1 MQAGLE
7 CARPWERAGRALGD
21 GMRPGGARWA
31 GLLLGLAVSAAAL
44 ALAVRWAGWRPL
56 REALVHVDLRFL
68 LLGVVVFL
76 ISMMARVACWRV
88 LIGRPIG
95 FGRVL
100 AALNEGYLL
109 NNVLPWRMGELGRA
123 ILLGRQPG
131 LSTPLVLSSI
141 VVERLYDMI
150 LAVGL
155 MLVLLPVAAGAVWAS
170 RAAWIGA
177 GVVGV
182 ALIFLGFALRRP
194 DTVEGWVVRLPGPRA
209 AWPRLWGSF
218 RDGLAVL
225 HTPQRLALSFGWMA
239 VSWGLALLEYW
250 AVLRAVLPAAQPLWA
265 AFMLAATLLG
275 VAVPSLPGYVGVF
288 EAAGVAALSVFGV
301 KPDQG
306 LAAAL
311 VLHGMVYSIA
321 SLIGAVALV
330 LDGETLTG
338 LYRQTRDWLATA
350 A

>member
-1 MQAGLE
+1 MSN
-7 CARPWERAGRALGD
+7 AGR
-21 GMRPGGARWA
+21 RWV
-31 GLLLGLAVSAAAL
+31 GLAVGAAVSAL
-44 ALAVRWAGWRPL
+44 ALILALRWAGWRPL
-56 REALVHVDLRFL
+56 REALALVDLRFL
-68 LLGVVVFL
+68 LLGVAVFL
-76 ISMMARVACWRV
+76 VSMMARVACWQV
-88 LIGRPIG
+88 LIGRPVP
-95 FGRVL
+95 FRRVL

-155 MLVLLPVAAGAVWAS
+155 MLVLLPVAAGADWAS

-177 GVVGV
+177 GAVLI
-182 ALIFLGFALRRP
+182 ALAGIGFALRRP
-194 DTVEGWVVRLPGPRA
+194 EVVGAWVQRLPGPRA
-209 AWPRLWGSF
+209 TWPRLWGSF
-218 RDGLAVL
+218 REGLNVVQ
-225 HTPQRLALSFGWMA
+225 TPGRVAWSFGWMA

-250 AVLRAVLPAAQPLWA
+250 AVLRAVIPSAQPLWA

-275 VAVPSLPGYVGVF
+275 VAVPSLPGYIGVF

-301 KPDQG
+301 PPEQA

-330 LDGETLTG
+330 LDGETLAG
-338 LYRQTRDWLATA
+338 IYRQARGWLAATT
-350 A
+350 

>member
-1 MQAGLE
+1 MGFPSRRLTQGSGLK
-7 CARPWERAGRALGD
+7 AGR
-21 GMRPGGARWA
+21 WI
-31 GLLLGLAVSAAAL
+31 GLLIGLTVSAAAL
-44 ALAVRWAGWRPL
+44 ALVVRWAGWGPL
-56 REALVHVDLRFL
+56 GEALRQVQPGYL
-68 LLGVVVFL
+68 LLGVLVFL
-76 ISMMARVACWRV
+76 VSMLARVACWKV
-88 LIGRPIG
+88 LIGRPVG

-131 LSTPLVLSSI
+131 LSAPLVLSSI

-155 MLVLLPVAAGAVWAS
+155 MLVLLPLASGAVWAA
-170 RAAWIGA
+170 RAAWIGGLA
-177 GVVGV
+177 V
-182 ALIFLGFALRRP
+182 ALALACVGFALRRP
-194 DTVEGWVVRLPGPRA
+194 QSVEALVARLPGPTA
-209 AWPRLWGSF
+209 AWHRLWVSF

-225 HTPQRLALSFGWMA
+225 QTPRRLALSFAWMLA
-239 VSWGLALLEYW
+239 SWGLALVEYW
-250 AVLRAVLPAAQPLWA
+250 LVLRSVLPAAQPLWA
-265 AFMLAATLLG
+265 GFMLAATLLG

-301 KPDQG
+301 PPDQA

-321 SLIGAVALV
+321 SLIGAAALV
-330 LDGETLTG
+330 SDGDTLTG
-338 LYRQTRDWLATA
+338 LYRQARTYLVRPA
-350 A
+350 

>member
-1 MQAGLE
+1 MGAGV
-7 CARPWERAGRALGD
+7 RS
-21 GMRPGGARWA
+21 GGARWA

-44 ALAVRWAGWRPL
+44 VLALRWAGWRPL
-56 REALVHVDLRFL
+56 REALLQVDLRFL
-68 LLGVVVFL
+68 LLGVAVFL
-76 ISMMARVACWRV
+76 ISMMARVACWRA
-88 LIGRPIG
+88 LIGREVG

-123 ILLGRQPG
+123 ILMGRQPG

-155 MLVLLPVAAGAVWAS
+155 MLVLLPVAAGAAWAS

-177 GVVGV
+177 AVVGM
-182 ALIFLGFALRRP
+182 ALSFVGFALRRP
-194 DTVEGWVVRLPGPRA
+194 AMIEGWVARLPGPRP
-209 AWPRLWGSF
+209 AWLRLWGSF

-225 HTPQRLALSFGWMA
+225 QTPRRLAMSFSWMA
-239 VSWGLALLEYW
+239 ASWALALLEYW
-250 AVLRAVLPAAQPLWA
+250 AVLHAVLPDVQPLWA

-301 KPDQG
+301 PPDQG

-338 LYRQTRDWLATA
+338 LYRQTRDWLAA
-350 A
+350 AA

>member
-1 MQAGLE
+1 M
-7 CARPWERAGRALGD
+7 RA
-21 GMRPGGARWA
+21 GGARWG
-31 GLLLGLAVSAAAL
+31 GLLLGLAISAVALVL
-44 ALAVRWAGWRPL
+44 ALRWAGWRPL
-56 REALVHVDLRFL
+56 REALLHVDLRFL
-68 LLGVVVFL
+68 LMGVAVFL

-88 LIGRPIG
+88 LIGRPVG

-141 VVERLYDMI
+141 IVERLYDMI

-177 GVVGV
+177 GAVGV
-182 ALIFLGFALRRP
+182 ALAFVAFALRRP
-194 DTVEGWVVRLPGPRA
+194 ATVEGWVAHLPGPKT
-209 AWPRLWGSF
+209 AWLRLWGSF

-225 HTPQRLALSFGWMA
+225 QTPRRLALSFAWMA
-239 VSWGLALLEYW
+239 ASWALALLEYW
-250 AVLRAVLPAAQPLWA
+250 AVLRAVLPGVQPVWA
-265 AFMLAATLLG
+265 AFVLAATLLG
-275 VAVPSLPGYVGVF
+275 VAVPSLPGYIGVF

-301 KPDQG
+301 PPDQG

-321 SLIGAVALV
+321 SLIGAVALA
-330 LDGETLTG
+330 LDGETLSG